1 MPRYFIAT
9 LPPEPV
15 LSEIKAFKN
24 DLLQSYKA
32 RIALR
37 SPAHITLF
45 PPFDRDET
53 FEADLTEKLGLFA
66 QSQSPFLIKLD
77 GFGCFYPRVIFVKP
91 HANELLNKLR
101 ISLLNYLKENLE
113 LVHERFEKQD
123 FHPHLTIAN
132 RDLRGEDYDLAW
144 QDFQN
149 RTYQR
154 EFMVNSITL
163 LKHDGQR
170 WQVLQNLVFDYSGLS
185 EDTLGL
191 H

>member
-1 MPRYFIAT
+1 MPKYFIAT

-15 LSEIKAFKN
+15 LSEIKAFKT

-45 PPFDRDET
+45 PPFEREESFEPELIKKLRD
-53 FEADLTEKLGLFA
+53 FA
-66 QSQSPFLIKLD
+66 SSQVHFTLKLD

-91 HANELLNKLR
+91 LPSDDLNKLKT
-101 ISLLNYLKENLE
+101 SLLSCLREALH
-113 LVHERFEKQD
+113 LTHERFEHQS

-144 QDFQN
+144 QDFQG
-149 RTYQR
+149 RIYQR
-154 EFMVNSITL
+154 EFSVTSISL

-170 WQVLQNLVFDYSGLS
+170 WQSLKDFNFCK
-185 EDTLGL
+185 
-191 H
+191 